1 MEPVPRA
8 GLTVLA
14 CYDRLRHEIQALLA
28 ENEELARAVGRLQD
42 LRQLRQC
49 QRGVPGSA
57 PPLGT
62 NTGYFPFP
70 GTAGGTPELAP
81 LEQSSL
87 WDIIQQS
94 QDGPW
99 APLPLGSTVTDSS
112 AGVSGS
118 TGSGSG
124 IAGVSSSMN
133 SNLSSGMLADGR
145 IRSPPVTVP
154 GPLGADSLRL
164 SCPLNRFSPS
174 GSAASRPLPVALR
187 DSSALE
193 LSAGSMRLSDLRP
206 SAARTP
212 PYPFP
217 PAAAPTPPQ
226 APGLELPVPAA
237 GRTRS
242 RARAHRV
249 SSGGGP
255 AGSSA
260 PRWRCRCAGLT
271 PAAGGPAGS
280 RPPSWE
286 PLVGEIAFQLDRR
299 ILATVFPDRP
309 RLYGFTVANIPE
321 KVTATAL
328 SAVPGSSDERRCL
341 AAVRRYRGV
350 MGRLQAL
357 GCSPSVRAA
366 FTEALVN
373 TFGILAGPR
382 SRDARH
388 SPALLRR
395 VLAETVR
402 SAALRDATVL
412 LDCLEELAREDG
424 HPLLSWRAPAAA
436 PGNKP
441 APKHQP
447 RVQRR
452 RRCRSDAEAGAGN
465 RHREHRREGGAPRR
479 GETDTPGPDV
489 TPGGGRGRCSG
500 QVSGVLSPRLS
511 PGSTRCPRQ
520 EGETAA
526 RSQPSPKGN
535 QRTHGA
541 EPSPARTARAHRA
554 AARWSRRCGAGHA
567 PRQECCQPG
576 HRARPQPA
584 DVCDLRS
591 RR

>member
-1 MEPVPRA
+1 MEPVPRT

-42 LRQLRQC
+42 QRQLWQC
-49 QRGVPGSA
+49 QWGVPGSA
-57 PPLGT
+57 PPLRT

-133 SNLSSGMLADGR
+133 SNLSSGMLADSR

-154 GPLGADSLRL
+154 GPPGADSLRL

-174 GSAASRPLPVALR
+174 GSAASRPPPVALR
-187 DSSALE
+187 DSSALG
-193 LSAGSMRLSDLRP
+193 LSPGSMRLSDLRP

-212 PYPFP
+212 P
-217 PAAAPTPPQ
+217 
-226 APGLELPVPAA
+226 
-237 GRTRS
+237 
-242 RARAHRV
+242 V

-286 PLVGEIAFQLDRR
+286 PLVAEIAFQLDRR
-299 ILATVFPDRP
+299 ILASVFPDHA

-321 KVTATAL
+321 KVMATAL
-328 SAVPGSSDERRCL
+328 SVVPGSSDERRCL
-341 AAVRRYRGV
+341 AAVRRYLGV

-357 GCSPSVRAA
+357 GCSPSVHPA

-373 TFGILAGPR
+373 TFGTLAGPR
-382 SRDARH
+382 SLDARH
-388 SPALLRR
+388 SPAFLRR
-395 VLAETVR
+395 VLAETVP

-412 LDCLEELAREDG
+412 LHCLEELAREDG
-424 HPLLSWRAPAAA
+424 HPLLSGRAQAAA

-441 APKHQP
+441 APKHQR

-479 GETDTPGPDV
+479 GDTDTPGPDV

-526 RSQPSPKGN
+526 RGQPSPKGN

-567 PRQECCQPG
+567 QRQECRQPG